1 MKRLLLAICLLS
13 LNTVFAQMPGGGAPS
28 ITGRISGTVIDSLTK
43 KPVDYASVAM
53 GRATSAKSTNG
64 AMTDSK
70 GSFKIDNVIPGKYKI
85 TISFLGYQTKVINTV
100 ETTPG
105 KPDANLGKIILVPSA
120 KALEAVTVTGT
131 ARLIENKVDKV
142 VYNAEKDATVSGGN
156 AGDVLRKVP
165 MVSVDQDGNVSL
177 RGSQNVRVLINGKPS
192 GAVASSLADAMK
204 MLPADQIKNVEVITS
219 PSAKYDA
226 EGSAGIIN
234 IITKRKEM
242 SGVSGSVSGGLGTRQ
257 NNGNANLNVNK
268 NRLSITGNFGGNLT
282 WPQTTEVNTSIM
294 TVDSLHSQMGDTKL
308 KRYGFSTS
316 GNVSYDFNNKNS
328 ISSGI
333 RINQGGFSTDG
344 TTTRTSTEIASSFGS
359 PSSFIY
365 SDNKNRFR
373 GFDWN
378 SDFVHKFKKEGHEI
392 TVAGQW
398 TSLKSTTDFETLYSI
413 QQNKDQQGD
422 NEGLNDE
429 YTAQFDYSLP
439 FTSKVKM
446 ELGGKL
452 IARRIESD
460 YELEKR
466 EGGIFVY
473 NPEQSNLYKYNQDV
487 YASYSVWTFT
497 LPKSFGL
504 QLGGRYEHTA
514 INGTVENQKQGNL
527 NVNNDYDTFIP
538 SLSISKTVKTN
549 SYRLSYSKRIQR
561 PSLQYLNPF
570 RNISNDLTHSQGN
583 PGLSPEITQS
593 VEFNFSTYIKTS
605 VINASLYYRHTDNV
619 IENFVVPED
628 YKFPNGEV
636 RQVSLSTFQNIG
648 KNNSIGGSFFGQVQP
663 IKKLTVRGNV
673 NLFTYKPQVS
683 TSYLAQSSNNNKTY
697 LMYNAFLGGSYT
709 IVNGFLMET
718 FAIINAPRRT
728 SQGRNPAF
736 NMWQVSFNKE
746 ILKKKGKIGLNMV
759 DPFNERK
766 IFKSEFKGQNL
777 SQSNSFAVPFRS
789 FGVNFSY
796 QFGKMNFNPQQG
808 KKKRGVNNDDLKQ
821 DSGTQGGGTGM

>member
-1 MKRLLLAICLLS
+1 MKRLIIATFCLLS
-13 LNTVFAQMPGGGAPS
+13 LSTFAQMTGGTPS

-43 KPVDYASVAM
+43 KPVDYASVAL
-53 GRATSAKSTNG
+53 GRASSTKSTNG

-70 GSFKIDNVIPGKYKI
+70 GSFKIDNVSPGKYKI
-85 TISFLGYQTKVINTV
+85 TISFIGYQSKVISPV

-105 KPDANLGKIILVPSA
+105 KPDANLGKIVLVPSA

-131 ARLIENKVDKV
+131 SRLIENKVDKV

-234 IITKRKEM
+234 IITKKKEM
-242 SGVSGSVSGGLGTRQ
+242 SGVSGSVSGGVGTRQ

-268 NRLSITGNFGGNLT
+268 NRLSVTGNFGGNLT
-282 WPQTTEVNTSIM
+282 WPQTTEVNTFIG
-294 TVDSLHSQMGDTKL
+294 TRDSLHTQIGDNEL
-308 KRYGFSTS
+308 KRYGFTTS

-328 ISSGI
+328 VSSGI
-333 RINQGGFSTDG
+333 RLNQGGFATDG
-344 TTTRTSTEIASSFGS
+344 ETNKTSFANVN
-359 PSSFIY
+359 PSELIQSGIL
-365 SDNKNRFR
+365 SNNKNRFR

-378 SDFVHKFKKEGHEI
+378 ADYVHKFKKEGHEI
-392 TVAGQW
+392 SIAGQW
-398 TSLKSTTDFETLYSI
+398 TRLQSNTDFSTFYSV
-413 QQNKDQQGD
+413 QPGKDQQGE
-422 NEGLNDE
+422 NEGLNNE
-429 YTAQFDYSLP
+429 YTTQFDYSLP
-439 FTSKVKM
+439 VNGKVKM
-446 ELGGKL
+446 EFGGKL
-452 IARRIESD
+452 IARKIDSD
-460 YELEKR
+460 YDLEMR
-466 EGGIFVY
+466 DAGVFVH
-473 NPEQSNLYKYNQDV
+473 NPAQSNVYKYDQDV
-487 YASYSVWTFT
+487 YAGYSVWTFT

-504 QLGGRYEHTA
+504 QVGGRYEHTA
-514 INGTVENQKQGNL
+514 IDGEVQNELQQIPK
-527 NVNNDYDTFIP
+527 VNNSYDTFIP
-538 SLSISKTVKTN
+538 SLSLSKTVKTN

-561 PSLQYLNPF
+561 PSLQFLNPF

-583 PGLSPEITQS
+583 PGLDPEITQS
-593 VEFNFSTYIKTS
+593 VEFNFSTYIKSS

-619 IENFVVPED
+619 IENFVVPEE
-628 YKFPNGEV
+628 YTFPNGEV
-636 RQVSLSTFQNIG
+636 RQVSLSTFRNIG
-648 KNNSIGGSFFGQVQP
+648 KNNSIGGSFFGQIQP

-673 NLFTYKPQVS
+673 NLFTYKPQVNS
-683 TSYLAQSSNNNKTY
+683 QFSAQSSNNNQTY

-709 IVNGFLMET
+709 IINGFLMET

-766 IFKSEFKGQNL
+766 LFKSQFSSEGLN
-777 SQSNSFAVPFRS
+777 QSSSFSVPFRS

-821 DSGTQGGGTGM
+821 DSGQGGTGM